1 MSTPPSGRQFELSS
15 GQQRAV
21 VVEVGGGIREYSV
34 AGRDVLEPYALDE
47 MCDAAHGA
55 PLIPWPNR
63 LADGRYSFAGA
74 EHQLALD
81 EPEQGNA
88 IHGLLRWRAWTELE
102 HETDRVR
109 LGARLL
115 AMPGYPFSLEV
126 SIAYEL
132 GEEGLTVTTEARNI
146 GPGEC
151 PFGAGQHPYLSAGG
165 APLDGCTLHLRAAT
179 RLLTD
184 ERQIPVGREP
194 VAGGPY
200 DYATPRPVGELR
212 IDDAFTDLARD
223 GDGLARARLECPD
236 GAAVELW
243 ADERYPFL
251 EVFSGDPLPEPRR
264 RRALAVE
271 PMSCAPNAFRSG
283 DGLVRLAPGEDIV
296 LRWGAGLRQLA

>member
-34 AGRDVLEPYALDE
+34 AGRDVLEPYALDQ

-132 GEEGLTVTTEARNI
+132 VEEGLTVTTEARNV

-165 APLDGCTLHLRAAT
+165 APLDGCTLHLQAAT

-200 DYATPRPVGELR
+200 DYTTPRPVGELR

-243 ADERYPFL
+243 ADARYPFL

>member
-1 MSTPPSGRQFELSS
+1 MSTPPSGRQFELSR

-21 VVEVGGGIREYSV
+21 VVEVGAGLREYSV
-34 AGRDVLEPYALDE
+34 AGRDVLERYALDQ

-63 LADGRYSFAGA
+63 LADGRYSFGGA

-88 IHGLLRWRAWTELE
+88 IHGLLRWRPWAELE
-102 HETDRVR
+102 HGTDRVR
-109 LGARLL
+109 LGARLP

-126 SIAYEL
+126 SIVYEL
-132 GEEGLTVTTEARNI
+132 GEDGLTVTTEARNI

-165 APLDGCTLHLRAAT
+165 ALVDDCTLHLQAAT

-200 DYATPRPVGELR
+200 DYATPRPVGQVQ

-251 EVFSGDPLPEPRR
+251 EVFSGDPLPAPRR

-283 DGLVRLAPGEDIV
+283 DGLVRLAPEEEIV
-296 LRWGAGLRQLA
+296 LRWGAGLRPLG

>member
-1 MSTPPSGRQFELSS
+1 MSTPPSGRQFELSR

-34 AGRDVLEPYALDE
+34 AGRDVLEPYALDQ

-63 LADGRYSFAGA
+63 LADGRYSFGGA

-88 IHGLLRWRAWTELE
+88 IHGLLRWRPWTELE
-102 HETDRVR
+102 HGTDRVR
-109 LGARLL
+109 LGARLP

-126 SIAYEL
+126 SIVYEL

-165 APLDGCTLHLRAAT
+165 APLDDCTLHLQAAT

-200 DYATPRPVGELR
+200 DYATPRPVGELQ

-251 EVFSGDPLPEPRR
+251 EVFSGDPLPAPRR

-283 DGLVRLAPGEDIV
+283 DGLVRLAPEEEIV
-296 LRWGAGLRQLA
+296 LRWGAGLRHLG

>member
-34 AGRDVLEPYALDE
+34 AGRDVLEPYALDQ

-88 IHGLLRWRAWTELE
+88 IHGLLRWRAWTALE
-102 HETDRVR
+102 HEPDRVR

-165 APLDGCTLHLRAAT
+165 APLDGCTLHLQAAT

-223 GDGLARARLECPD
+223 LDGLARARLECPD

>member
-1 MSTPPSGRQFELSS
+1 MSTPPSGRQFELNS
-15 GQQRAV
+15 GQQRAT

-34 AGRDVLEPYALDE
+34 GGRDVLEPYALDQ

-63 LADGRYSFAGA
+63 LAGGRYSFAGT
-74 EHQLALD
+74 EHRLPLD

-102 HETDRVR
+102 HRADRVG
-109 LGARLL
+109 LAARLP

-126 SIAYEL
+126 SIVYQLAED
-132 GEEGLTVTTEARNI
+132 GLTVTTTASNV

-151 PFGAGQHPYLSAGG
+151 PFGAGQHPYLYAGG
-165 APLDGCTLHLRAAT
+165 APVDDCTLQLPAAT

-184 ERQIPVGREP
+184 EHQIPVGREP
-194 VAGGPY
+194 VDGGPY
-200 DYATPRPVGELR
+200 DYRTPRPLGGLR
-212 IDDAFTDLARD
+212 IDDAFTDLTRD
-223 GDGLARARLECPD
+223 GAGLARTRLECPD

-251 EVFSGDPLPEPRR
+251 EVFSGDPLPAPRR
-264 RRALAVE
+264 RRALAV
-271 PMSCAPNAFRSG
+271 
-283 DGLVRLAPGEDIV
+283 
-296 LRWGAGLRQLA
+296 

>member
-1 MSTPPSGRQFELSS
+1 MSTPSSGRQFELSS

-34 AGRDVLEPYALDE
+34 GGRDVLEPYALDQ

-63 LADGRYSFAGA
+63 LADGRYSFDGT

-81 EPEQGNA
+81 EPEHGNA
-88 IHGLLRWRAWTELE
+88 IHGLLRWRPWTELE
-102 HETDRVR
+102 HGADRVR

-115 AMPGYPFSLEV
+115 PMPGYPFAVEA
-126 SIAYEL
+126 SITYEL
-132 GEEGLTVTTEARNI
+132 SEEGLTVTTAARNI
-146 GPGEC
+146 GPAEC

-165 APLDGCTLHLRAAT
+165 APVDDCTLHLPAAT

-184 ERQIPVGREP
+184 ERQIPIGREP

-200 DYATPRPVGELR
+200 DYTSPRPVGELQ

-223 GDGLARARLECPD
+223 RDGLARARLECPD

-251 EVFSGDPLPEPRR
+251 EVFSGDPLPASRR

-283 DGLVRLAPGEDIV
+283 DGLLRLAPGEEIV
-296 LRWGAGLRQLA
+296 LRWGAGLR

>member
-34 AGRDVLEPYALDE
+34 AGRDVLEPYALE
-47 MCDAAHGA
+47 QMCDAAHGA

-63 LADGRYSFAGA
+63 LAGGRYSFGGA

-88 IHGLLRWRAWTELE
+88 IHGLLRWRPWTELE

-109 LGARLL
+109 LGARLG

-126 SIAYEL
+126 SIVYEL
-132 GEEGLTVTTEARNI
+132 GEEGLTVTTRARNI
-146 GPGEC
+146 GSGEC

-165 APLDGCTLHLRAAT
+165 APLDDCTLHLQAAT

-200 DYATPRPVGELR
+200 DYATPRPVGELQ

-223 GDGLARARLECPD
+223 GDGLTRARLECPD

-283 DGLVRLAPGEDIV
+283 DGLVRLAPGEEIV
-296 LRWGAGLRQLA
+296 LRWGAGLRQPG